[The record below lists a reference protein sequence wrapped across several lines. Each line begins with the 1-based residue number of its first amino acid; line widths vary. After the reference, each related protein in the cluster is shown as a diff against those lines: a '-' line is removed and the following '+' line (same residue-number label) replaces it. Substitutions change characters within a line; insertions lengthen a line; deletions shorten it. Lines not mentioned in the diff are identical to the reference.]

1 MMDVPMQSPPGTL
14 PPRFHE
20 FSGASLGKRP
30 RSPSSPSAL
39 DRPQK
44 RIFSLAEE
52 RTPFTEAPDDL
63 GVQRLR
69 LENSSNTS
77 SRSHSPSSFYGDT
90 GQTSH
95 GTSASGQVSPLVHDS
110 DDGETMLLD
119 DTSSSGS
126 VDPYPSSRSHSSYSI
141 TLYNGPTPPT
151 PRPFFRHHSSPQT
164 TAITTSTYS
173 ARSLTPLS
181 TVHSVHINVTPATP
195 ATPDTPTKRH
205 RMMMGPRTGCEK
217 CRLKVPGHWMH
228 VD

>member
-39 DRPQK
+39 DRPQVKQHTILWSSSFGELAAQK

-77 SRSHSPSSFYGDT
+77 SRSHSPSSFYGDS
-90 GQTSH
+90 GQTS
-95 GTSASGQVSPLVHDS
+95 GETSASGQVSPLVHDS
-110 DDGETMLLD
+110 DDDETVRL
-119 DTSSSGS
+119 SAF
-126 VDPYPSSRSHSSYSI
+126 
-141 TLYNGPTPPT
+141 GPAPHLTCRADAPG
-151 PRPFFRHHSSPQT
+151 RHFLFSF
-164 TAITTSTYS
+164 
-173 ARSLTPLS
+173 
-181 TVHSVHINVTPATP
+181 
-195 ATPDTPTKRH
+195 
-205 RMMMGPRTGCEK
+205 C
-217 CRLKVPGHWMH
+217 
-228 VD
+228 